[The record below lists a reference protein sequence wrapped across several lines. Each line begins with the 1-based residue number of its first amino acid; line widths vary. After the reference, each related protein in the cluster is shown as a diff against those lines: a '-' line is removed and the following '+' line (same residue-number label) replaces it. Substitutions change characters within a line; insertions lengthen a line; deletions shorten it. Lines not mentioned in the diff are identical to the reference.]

1 MKTVKFNQK
10 ANYKGIQAK
19 PQKFL
24 PNANVDKEQLKTKEK
39 EVEVLTKQKE
49 ILVKE
54 NEEKLKIGRLGGD
67 EGKKVLIEEIKRV
80 EEPVY
85 SVDEK

>member
-1 MKTVKFNQK
+1 MKTVKFNQN
-10 ANYKGIQAK
+10 ANYKGVHAK

-24 PNANVDKEQLKTKEK
+24 PNANVDKEQVRTKEK
-39 EVEVLTKQKE
+39 EVLMKQKE
-49 ILVKE
+49 IIVKE
-54 NEEKLKIGRLGGD
+54 NEEKLKIGRGVEE

-80 EEPVY
+80 EEPAY